1 MLLLVVPGIMTGMLV
16 PKVASPVLKAASLAK
31 GPGMTGLQDMSII
44 GRALLSSFADI
55 AEDGMMTGMV
65 VPKVASLVLKVASQA
80 RAAGMNGRMMM
91 KMTGCQDGDTTTR
104 NTKGTVVS
112 FLCVSCIC
120 VVMMSNLT
128 HIIY

>member
-55 AEDGMMTGMV
+55 AEDGMMTGIV
-65 VPKVASLVLKVASQA
+65 VPKVASLVLLDEDRKAKRSFGHNEIWGSSHRADKYSDRVRARHVELVVARVLRA
-80 RAAGMNGRMMM
+80 RERERRVRGRE
-91 KMTGCQDGDTTTR
+91 
-104 NTKGTVVS
+104 
-112 FLCVSCIC
+112 
-120 VVMMSNLT
+120 
-128 HIIY
+128 